1 MLVDSLVG
9 WLALVDWLVLA
20 LAFWVIRCCVWV
32 LLSGL
37 DWKPAKGA
45 RMPAAATNARPP
57 LMRPNPPPPPPH
69 TRAQQ
74 RTRVRQRRVDV
85 VRVERAGAL

>member
-57 LMRPNPPPPPPH
+57 LMRPNPPPPTTH
-69 TRAQQ
+69 TRTAAHP
-74 RTRVRQRRVDV
+74 
-85 VRVERAGAL
+85 RASAPR